1 MIKKRWKMWA
11 YKNKEIERIVL
22 SGLEKIDLG
31 LGPGWG
37 GGGERRAGMPVVSF
51 RVSNS
56 RIFEIKLISLLP

>member
-1 MIKKRWKMWA
+1 MWA

-37 GGGERRAGMPVVSF
+37 GGGGGETCGDARCLV
-51 RVSNS
+51 
-56 RIFEIKLISLLP
+56 